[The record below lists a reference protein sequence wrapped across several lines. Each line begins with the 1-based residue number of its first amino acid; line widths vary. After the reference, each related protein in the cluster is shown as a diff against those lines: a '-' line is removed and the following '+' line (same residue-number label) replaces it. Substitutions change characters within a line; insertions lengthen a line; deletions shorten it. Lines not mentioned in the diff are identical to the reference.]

1 MTLNKACYACLPI
14 INAIQRMHDVE
25 LSFRVSDR
33 FQAFDASNQT
43 DIFEIFLNSRKHICL
58 VQ

>member
-1 MTLNKACYACLPI
+1 MTLSKACYACLPI

-25 LSFRVSDR
+25 LSFGVSDR
-33 FQAFDASNQT
+33 FQVFDASNQT
-43 DIFEIFLNSRKHICL
+43 DIFEIFWNSRKNIGL